1 LYDIFIICNR
11 NHPMSNS
18 DVIARRLS
26 RWALVGQL
34 VSWAGFVVTAGSVVA
49 ALVLPSV
56 RESWLSQFGVSLGD
70 NAVLGVIVAG
80 FPAALFAFCLFQA
93 ALLFAALGKDAP
105 FSARAVGALVAL
117 GWAAVVT
124 AVAGVVSRTALY
136 YLASLGS
143 ADGKRALVLSL
154 SSVDI
159 GTLLVGVL
167 ALVFALVVAE
177 TRRLE
182 DDARSIV

>member
-1 LYDIFIICNR
+1 
-11 NHPMSNS
+11 MSES
-18 DVIARRLS
+18 DVVTCRLS
-26 RWALVGQL
+26 RWALVGQI
-34 VSWAGFVVTAGSVVA
+34 VSWTGFAVTAGSVIA

-56 RESWLSQFGVSLGD
+56 RESWMNQFGVSLGD
-70 NAVLGVIVAG
+70 NAVLGVIIAG
-80 FPAALFAFCLFQA
+80 FPAALFAYCLFEA
-93 ALLFAALGKDAP
+93 ARLFRALGRDAP
-105 FSARAVGALVAL
+105 FSLGAVKALVAL
-117 GWAAVVT
+117 GWAAVAT
-124 AVAGVVSRTALY
+124 AVAGVLSRTALY
-136 YLASLGS
+136 YVASLGS

>member
-1 LYDIFIICNR
+1 
-11 NHPMSNS
+11 MSNS
-18 DVIARRLS
+18 DVVSRRLS

-34 VSWAGFVVTAGSVVA
+34 VSWTGFVVTAGSVIA
-49 ALVLPSV
+49 ALALPSV
-56 RESWLSQFGVSLGD
+56 RENWLNQFGVSLGD

-80 FPAALFAFCLFQA
+80 FPAALFAYCLFEA
-93 ALLFAALGKDAP
+93 AQLFRALGQQAP
-105 FSARAVGALVAL
+105 FSPQAVRALVAL
-117 GWAAVVT
+117 GWAAMAT
-124 AVAGVVSRTALY
+124 AVAGVATRTALF

>member
-18 DVIARRLS
+18 DVISRRLS

-49 ALVLPSV
+49 ALALPSM
-56 RESWLSQFGVSLGD
+56 RDSWLSQFGVSLGD
-70 NAVLGVIVAG
+70 NAVLGVIIVG
-80 FPAALFAFCLFQA
+80 FPAALFAYCLFEA
-93 ALLFAALGKDAP
+93 AQLFRALGRDAP
-105 FSARAVGALVAL
+105 FSQGAVKALVAL